1 MRLHAIACDVMARP
15 VYLCAARSPHVVDVT
30 LFRRGLHEDTRDMR
44 ARLQAAID
52 AAPAEIDAV
61 VLGYG
66 LCGGATA
73 GIEARSVPVVLPRA
87 HDCITLFLG
96 ARDRYAAETANGEA
110 TYWYVADQLERNDG
124 SRPGPAGTGVGGD
137 TDEALDAVRAEY
149 VARYGED
156 NADYLMEVMGA
167 WRAHYRRGAFIEM
180 GVGDE
185 TGPATLAREQAE
197 RRGWRFETVEGSLV
211 LLRRLLDG
219 DWNGDVLVLQPGQ
232 RLAMS
237 YDDGVVKAVPAA
249 GSPASEPSRPPADH
263 ARRPG

>member
-1 MRLHAIACDVMARP
+1 MRIHAIACDVMARP

-30 LFRRGLHEDTRDMR
+30 LFRRGLHADPRDLR
-44 ARLQAAID
+44 TRLQAAID
-52 AAPAEIDAV
+52 AAPAEADAI

-73 GIEARSVPVVLPRA
+73 GIEARRVPVVVPRA
-87 HDCITLFLG
+87 HDCITVFLG
-96 ARDRYAAETANGEA
+96 SRERYADEIHDAPA
-110 TYWYVADQLERNDG
+110 TYWYVADQLERADT

-137 TDEALDAVRAEY
+137 TDEGLDAVRAEY

-167 WRAHYRRGAFIEM
+167 WRAHYRRGAFIST
-180 GVGDE
+180 GVAGEDGAE
-185 TGPATLAREQAE
+185 TIARDQAE
-197 RRGWRFETVEGSLV
+197 RRGWAFERVEGDLV

-219 DWNGDVLVLQPGQ
+219 DWVDDVLVLNPGE

-237 YDDGVVKAVPAA
+237 YDEGVVKAVQA
-249 GSPASEPSRPPADH
+249 G
-263 ARRPG
+263 

>member
-1 MRLHAIACDVMARP
+1 MRIHAIACDVMARP

-30 LFRRGLHEDTRDMR
+30 LFRRGLHADPRDLR
-44 ARLQAAID
+44 TRLQGAID
-52 AAPAEIDAV
+52 ATPASADAV

-73 GIEARSVPVVLPRA
+73 GIEARSVPVVVPRA

-96 ARDRYAAETANGEA
+96 SRERYSAAVSDSPP
-110 TYWYVADQLERNDG
+110 TYWYVADQLERADG
-124 SRPGPAGTGVGGD
+124 TRPTPAGTGIGGD
-137 TDEALDAVRAEY
+137 TDEDLEAVRAEY
-149 VARYGED
+149 VERYGED

-167 WRAHYRRGAFIEM
+167 WRGRYRRGAFIGL

-185 TGPATLAREQAE
+185 DGPAAIAREQAG
-197 RRGWRFETVEGSLV
+197 RRGWTFERVEGSLV

-219 DWNGDVLVLQPGQ
+219 DWDEDILVLRPGE

-237 YDDGVVKAVPAA
+237 YDDGVVRAAPA
-249 GSPASEPSRPPADH
+249 GS
-263 ARRPG
+263 